1 MKILH
6 FFRRL
11 VALYL
16 LAVALLSVVYLVFP
30 PISTL
35 MAARFLSWQK
45 VEREAVSLDQVSPH
59 LLRAV
64 IRAEDAKFCRHHG
77 VDWQSLKAVLKE
89 KNGPSRG
96 ASTISMQVAK
106 NLFLWPQRSYLRK
119 ALEVPMAMFL
129 DMLWP
134 KARMMEVYLS
144 VAEWGDGIFGI
155 EAAAQTY
162 FRKSARRLS
171 PWEAARLAAMLPNPR
186 KRHPAVPSPAHLRYA
201 QNIQKWANAEVD
213 LSCLR

>member
-1 MKILH
+1 MKFLQLL
-6 FFRRL
+6 RRL
-11 VALYL
+11 AVFYL
-16 LAVALLSVVYLVFP
+16 LAVVLLSVAYLLIP
-30 PISTL
+30 PVSTL
-35 MAARFLSWQK
+35 MAARLLTLQK
-45 VEREAVSLDQVSPH
+45 VERETVSLEEVSPQ

-77 VDWQSLKAVLKE
+77 VDWQSMKAVLKD

-106 NLFLWPQRSYLRK
+106 NLFLWPQRSYIRK
-119 ALEVPMAMFL
+119 ALEVPIAMFL
-129 DMLWP
+129 DMLWS
-134 KARMMEVYLS
+134 KKRMMEVYLS

-162 FRKSARRLS
+162 FKKSAKQLS
-171 PWEAARLAAMLPNPR
+171 SWEAARLAAMLPNPL
-186 KRHPAVPSPAHLRYA
+186 KRHPAKPSKAYLRHS
-201 QNIQKWANAEVD
+201 QNILKWANSSVD